1 MGEMFPRAGSSGNCL
16 RESTLCM
23 SPFHAR
29 STLILTSAAG
39 KESWWVSS
47 AKKWF
52 PRFTRSCEDCGLCA
66 RRAAPAMASFGLSP
80 LTPLAR
86 LLADPTHHPSGSACA
101 GYVKGK
107 GCPSPPV
114 PGSAS
119 SASTTSAIANT
130 TVSCLV
136 AALVLGAV
144 IFDALRGRDTWSTKF
159 RLRRTAN
166 WFPVALCYGGFYL
179 YVHELTHIRPL
190 PLERVPPV

>member
-1 MGEMFPRAGSSGNCL
+1 
-16 RESTLCM
+16 
-23 SPFHAR
+23 
-29 STLILTSAAG
+29 
-39 KESWWVSS
+39 
-47 AKKWF
+47 
-52 PRFTRSCEDCGLCA
+52 
-66 RRAAPAMASFGLSP
+66 MASFGLSP

-190 PLERVPPV
+190 PLERVAPV

>member
-1 MGEMFPRAGSSGNCL
+1 
-16 RESTLCM
+16 
-23 SPFHAR
+23 
-29 STLILTSAAG
+29 
-39 KESWWVSS
+39 
-47 AKKWF
+47 
-52 PRFTRSCEDCGLCA
+52 
-66 RRAAPAMASFGLSP
+66 MASFGLSP

-179 YVHELTHIRPL
+179 YVHERTHIRSYPSREC
-190 PLERVPPV
+190 PRCSAPVKPAQHELAL

>member
-1 MGEMFPRAGSSGNCL
+1 
-16 RESTLCM
+16 
-23 SPFHAR
+23 
-29 STLILTSAAG
+29 
-39 KESWWVSS
+39 
-47 AKKWF
+47 
-52 PRFTRSCEDCGLCA
+52 
-66 RRAAPAMASFGLSP
+66 MASVGLSP

-107 GCPSPPV
+107 GCPSSPPV
-114 PGSAS
+114 SGSAS
-119 SASTTSAIANT
+119 ASETSAIANT

-144 IFDALRGRDTWSTKF
+144 IVDALRGRDTWSTKF

-179 YVHELTHIRPL
+179 YVHEHTHDPYPSRECPRSSSAPAKPAQHELALNRSCPDPHDDTTIHPSLTRSTHL
-190 PLERVPPV
+190 PHLHHTYVAHTN